1 MKDMLAYL
9 IARDTMHQNQWHAAL
24 EPLEDHVPVPASVP
38 QEKENQELNYTF
50 VSTSREQ
57 HEDPEM
63 PWTRGTSFDGEGE
76 FSFGYQPGGGRP
88 DVKETIGEMYNA
100 ATDE

>member
-1 MKDMLAYL
+1 
-9 IARDTMHQNQWHAAL
+9 
-24 EPLEDHVPVPASVP
+24 
-38 QEKENQELNYTF
+38 
-50 VSTSREQ
+50 
-57 HEDPEM
+57 M